1 MVKALVQILVELQK
15 VIIKTVKT
23 KIQVVA
29 RAVVGVQGVEVVV
42 LPVLPTQ
49 AYLVS

>member
-1 MVKALVQILVELQK
+1 MVKVLVQILVKLRK
-15 VIIKTVKT
+15 MIIKTVKT

-29 RAVVGVQGVEVVV
+29 QAVVGVQGVEVVV